1 MANDILDPG
10 FRIGKY
16 EIEAH
21 VATGGMGA
29 VYRAVD
35 VVLGRTVALKVLP
48 ASLAENSRTLDR
60 FRREARHA
68 AMLNHANVVT
78 LFECGYD
85 PDVDLNYL
93 AMEFIDGID
102 LEDHIKR
109 RGRLPPGEVRHILI
123 RVTRALAHAHD

>member
-1 MANDILDPG
+1 MSSEILEPG
-10 FRIGKY
+10 FRLGKY
-16 EIEAH
+16 EVQAH

-29 VYRAVD
+29 VYKALD
-35 VVLGRTVALKVLP
+35 VELGRTVALKVLP
-48 ASLAENSRTLDR
+48 ARLAQNERILDR

-68 AMLNHANVVT
+68 AILSHANIVT

-85 PDVDLNYL
+85 PAVDLNYL

-109 RGRLPPGEVRHILI
+109 RGDRKSTRLNSSHSLTSRMPSS
-123 RVTRALAHAHD
+123 A